1 MPAAARYRAGKVAPW
16 CGVVAVIFITVGL
29 PGRFAEWCAGV
40 LAKLAVSLGGSVV
53 VREWPTV
60 EELLGYRS
68 LGRVLDQ
75 IALSL
80 LQDAPAQLVVGA
92 RQPDER
98 LCRALAE
105 TAAPFILALDDPRL
119 AAADILSQTAVEPA
133 AATRMM
139 ANSCPFVMRCT
150 ALPGALR
157 LHANDARR
165 DRAGAVATI
174 ARHFGLPIDKTR
186 AGRLVRQLA
195 GAGLTPGEA
204 GAFDKLALLDER
216 SRKMIDGALGAYGGV
231 FTGDSLRE
239 IVWNRELFAIVG
251 DPERKPTEPIDVS
264 GGARCLVYGP
274 YIHLA
279 PGSWSARVVLGF
291 SSDAIGHVFLVDACC
306 GDRQLAAVNFQPKV
320 AGMHV
325 VQVNFSVADEM
336 GQGVEIRVM
345 VIGDHA
351 QGRVAFGQASLMPLE
366 LTDSSTGDAMEV
378 VLGL

>member
-1 MPAAARYRAGKVAPW
+1 
-16 CGVVAVIFITVGL
+16 VIFITVGL

-40 LAKLAVSLGGSVV
+40 LARLAVSLGGSVV
-53 VREWPTV
+53 VRVWPTV

-204 GAFDKLALLDER
+204 GAF
-216 SRKMIDGALGAYGGV
+216 
-231 FTGDSLRE
+231 
-239 IVWNRELFAIVG
+239 ELFAIVG

-351 QGRVAFGQASLMPLE
+351 QGRVAFGQASLTPLE